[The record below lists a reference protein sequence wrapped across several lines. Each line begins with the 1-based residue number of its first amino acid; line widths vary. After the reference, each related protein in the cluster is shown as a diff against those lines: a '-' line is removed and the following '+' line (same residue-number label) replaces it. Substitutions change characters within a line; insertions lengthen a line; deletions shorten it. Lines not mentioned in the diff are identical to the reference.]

1 MNDPQ
6 ILEQLSLT
14 DAYAPE
20 MDMPES
26 AWSHDVAFAEVER
39 RIGGRTRT
47 TTAPMQPTP
56 TRQRGW
62 LIAAVAFAVVI
73 FVIGAAML
81 LARPADNM
89 PPVTTP
95 STTQP
100 PPPTTTEAL
109 PPTTVATDEAVEEV
123 TVTTIAP
130 IVEAEAVMT
139 DEVVALLDSYQTA
152 FNAGDEAT
160 FNSFFAEDF
169 WRADPTS
176 LDWWQPVEYML
187 HMMTNS
193 HIQGT
198 TLSIENCTP
207 TAEGARC
214 EFVYDGAVE
223 QGIYYGP
230 IRDTVTVFIDG
241 GEVTHMLITEWE
253 TGDLQERSGQK
264 VLDWVEEN
272 FPDDRPKMSI
282 VAIGVVND
290 QLGLDPIEVV
300 ELWAKYVPLWTEAG
314 RP

>member
-1 MNDPQ
+1 MNDSQ

-14 DAYAPE
+14 DAYAPD

-39 RIGGRTRT
+39 RIGGQTQT
-47 TTAPMQPTP
+47 TSAPVHPTP
-56 TRQRGW
+56 TRLRGW
-62 LIAAVAFAVVI
+62 LIAAAAFAVVI
-73 FVIGAAML
+73 VVIGATML
-81 LARPADNM
+81 FARPSDNT

-95 STTQP
+95 STTQA

-109 PPTTVATDEAVEEV
+109 PPTTVAAAEEAI
-123 TVTTIAP
+123 VTTIAP
-130 IVEAEAVMT
+130 IVEAEPVMT
-139 DEVVALLDSYQTA
+139 DEVVALLDNYQTA
-152 FNAGDEAT
+152 FNTGDEAAFT
-160 FNSFFAEDF
+160 SFFAADF
-169 WRADPTS
+169 WRADPS
-176 LDWWQPVEYML
+176 SVEWRQSAEYML

-193 HIQGT
+193 RIQGT

-223 QGIYYGP
+223 QGLYYGP
-230 IRDTVTVFIDG
+230 IRDTVITFIDG

-272 FPDDRPKMSI
+272 FPEDRPKMQI
-282 VAIGVVND
+282 IAIGVVND
-290 QLGLDPIEVV
+290 QNGLDPIEAL
-300 ELWAKYVPLWTEAG
+300 ELWGKYVPLWTEAG

>member
-1 MNDPQ
+1 MNDSQ

-14 DAYAPE
+14 DAYAPDV
-20 MDMPES
+20 DMPES

-39 RIGGRTRT
+39 RIGVRTQT
-47 TTAPMQPTP
+47 TRAPAQPAT

-62 LIAAVAFAVVI
+62 FIAAVAFAAVI
-73 FVIGAAML
+73 IVIGATML
-81 LARPADNM
+81 FARPADNV

-100 PPPTTTEAL
+100 PPPTTEAL

-130 IVEAEAVMT
+130 IVEADPVMT
-139 DEVVALLDSYQTA
+139 EEVVALLDGYETA
-152 FNAGDEAT
+152 FNSGDEAT
-160 FNSFFAEDF
+160 FRSFFAADF
-169 WRADPTS
+169 WRADPS
-176 LDWWQPVEYML
+176 SVEWRQSVEYML

-193 HIQGT
+193 RIQGT

-223 QGIYYGP
+223 QGLYYGP
-230 IRDTVTVFIDG
+230 IRDTVITFIDG

-282 VAIGVVND
+282 VAIGVAND
-290 QLGLDPIEVV
+290 QFGLDPIEVV

>member
-1 MNDPQ
+1 MNDSQ

-14 DAYAPE
+14 DAYAPD

-39 RIGGRTRT
+39 RIGVRART
-47 TTAPMQPTP
+47 TTAPVQPTT

-73 FVIGAAML
+73 VVVGAAML
-81 LARPADNM
+81 FARPADNM

-100 PPPTTTEAL
+100 PPPTTEAL

-123 TVTTIAP
+123 TVTMIAP
-130 IVEAEAVMT
+130 IVEADPVMT
-139 DEVVALLDSYQTA
+139 EEVVALLDGYETA
-152 FNAGDEAT
+152 FNTGDEAT
-160 FNSFFAEDF
+160 FSSFFAADF
-169 WRADPTS
+169 WRADPS
-176 LDWWQPVEYML
+176 SVEWRQSVEYMM

-193 HIQGT
+193 RIQGT
-198 TLSIENCTP
+198 TLSIENCIP

-223 QGIYYGP
+223 QGLYYGP
-230 IRDTVTVFIDG
+230 IRDTVIVFVDDGEID
-241 GEVTHMLITEWE
+241 HMLITEWE

-272 FPDDRPKMSI
+272 FPEDRPKMQI
-282 VAIGVVND
+282 IAIGVVND
-290 QLGLDPIEVV
+290 QNGLDPIKAL
-300 ELWAKYVPLWTEAG
+300 ELWGKYVPLWTEAG